1 MDISGKG
8 FSVSSRYT
16 LEIAHSRVRPD
27 VLNFHGREALSEPYQ
42 WRIEFTAPQSDL
54 APDDVLLK
62 YATLKMLSGRVVY
75 GVITRF
81 EWLGTSADQTHYAV
95 TLASRLALLSL
106 TRRCAVYQNLSVP
119 ELLERILRAHGLEG
133 PDFDFRLERSYPQ
146 RELIT
151 QWRETDLEFIQRILS
166 EVGVWF
172 RTEMNAVTQLETL
185 IVGDSQ
191 LNCVFG
197 VSVPYRE
204 PSGLYDG
211 AQDAV
216 WDVRCWQNTVTGV
229 VRTRDYNYRTAD
241 TPMDS
246 AVTVRSEAITTGEHY
261 RYGAPFLEA
270 GDDAT
275 SEPETESGAF
285 YARIHHERELNSA
298 TRLHLLSNAS
308 HLTPGQ
314 VLETPE
320 SPVITICV
328 GALVVTLG
336 IPEAIISAFLLII
349 RLAITAWETLVTI
362 LGGGA
367 GAAALGAG

>member
-1 MDISGKG
+1 MTISGKG
-8 FSVSSRYT
+8 VGEPSRYT

-27 VLNFHGREALSEPYQ
+27 VLNFHGREALSEPYE
-42 WRIEFTAPQSDL
+42 WRVEFTAPQSDL
-54 APDDVLLK
+54 APDEVLLK
-62 YATLKMLSGRVVY
+62 YASLSMLSGRVVY

-119 ELLERILRAHGLEG
+119 ELLEQILRAQGLEG

-151 QWRETDLEFIQRILS
+151 QWRETDLAFIQRILS
-166 EVGVWF
+166 EVGILV
-172 RTEMNAVTQLETL
+172 A
-185 IVGDSQ
+185 
-191 LNCVFG
+191 
-197 VSVPYRE
+197 
-204 PSGLYDG
+204 
-211 AQDAV
+211 
-216 WDVRCWQNTVTGV
+216 
-229 VRTRDYNYRTAD
+229 
-241 TPMDS
+241 
-246 AVTVRSEAITTGEHY
+246 
-261 RYGAPFLEA
+261 
-270 GDDAT
+270 
-275 SEPETESGAF
+275 
-285 YARIHHERELNSA
+285 
-298 TRLHLLSNAS
+298 
-308 HLTPGQ
+308 
-314 VLETPE
+314 
-320 SPVITICV
+320 ICV